1 MSKYDGFTFIV
12 YIIITRLQMFK
23 YVELRYYWYPL
34 LPSLD
39 GWVALCCCTSFCV
52 AKYHGPMDVFFSMS
66 LKES

>member
-1 MSKYDGFTFIV
+1 
-12 YIIITRLQMFK
+12 MFK